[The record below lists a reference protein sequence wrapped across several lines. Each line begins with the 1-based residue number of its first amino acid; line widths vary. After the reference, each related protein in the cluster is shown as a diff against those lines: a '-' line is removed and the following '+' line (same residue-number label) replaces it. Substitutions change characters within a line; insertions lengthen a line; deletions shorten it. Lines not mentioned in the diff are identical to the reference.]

1 MINASALLRKNNAR
15 LRERLQKAKDSLDLI
30 NKCGNDMDGNTT
42 TEDED
47 EFITELRTGMPEI
60 SKNFERNFE

>member
-1 MINASALLRKNNAR
+1 MRKNNAR
-15 LRERLQKAKDSLDLI
+15 LRERLQKAKDSLELI

-60 SKNFERNFE
+60 SNNF